1 MNWLKEL
8 KNNFNI
14 LDIKFEKVETYC
26 ESFYLRCQQGHTEYI
41 NFWKVV
47 WRHYKIL
54 SWDSFYIEDEDLLIK

>member
-26 ESFYLRCQQGHTEYI
+26 DPSILDANKDTE
-41 NFWKVV
+41 NT
-47 WRHYKIL
+47 
-54 SWDSFYIEDEDLLIK
+54 